1 MKNEKQVEQ
10 SNPPVVVKGLRKSFG
25 AQRVL
30 NGIDLAV
37 EKGETVA
44 VLGRSGTGK
53 SVLLK
58 LLVGLQPPDAG
69 SICIQGE
76 EITGLET
83 RRLNE
88 IRKKIGF
95 LFQQAALYD
104 SLTIEENVAF
114 PLSRHSKLSAGE
126 RKDRVRELLAS
137 VGLDEGLQKLP
148 SEISGGMQ
156 KRVGLARA
164 LALDPEI
171 LLFDEPTAGL
181 DPITASEIDELILK
195 LQRERQI
202 SSIVVTHDIHGAKAF
217 SDRMLFMNEG
227 TVVAEGTFE
236 ELQDSRES
244 FVAEFLKE
252 RC

>member
-25 AQRVL
+25 AQKVL

-58 LLVGLQPPDAG
+58 LLVGLQPPDSG

-88 IRKKIGF
+88 IRKRIGF

-114 PLSRHSKLSAGE
+114 PLSRHSKLPAGE

-137 VGLDEGLQKLP
+137 VGLEEGLQKLP

-181 DPITASEIDELILK
+181 DPITAGEIDELILK

-227 TVVAEGTFE
+227 TVVAEGTFQ